1 MSIHLS
7 LRLRAIANLV
17 PAGAQVIDVG
27 TDHAMLPVW
36 LAQTGRAT
44 QVWASDIRPGPLDSA
59 RRLIFETNTGD
70 RVHTRMTDGLS
81 GFGPEDADTII
92 MAGMGGETMTNIL
105 AAARWTNNGTLLIL
119 EPQSKQT
126 ALRRWLLENGFSIFH
141 EQLVK
146 DNNRIYPILMTKA
159 GKPEPHSETELLTG
173 RLELISA
180 DPLFSEYLS
189 VLIRRTRSA
198 APYDK
203 QAEVLLTDLLR
214 TKERLFP

>member
-7 LRLRAIANLV
+7 LRLHAIANLV
-17 PAGAQVIDVG
+17 PEGTRVIDVG
-27 TDHAMLPVW
+27 TDHAMIPVW
-36 LAQTGRAT
+36 LAQTGRSP
-44 QVWASDIRPGPLDSA
+44 QIWASDIRPGPLDSA
-59 RRLIFETNTGD
+59 RKLIDQTDTGD
-70 RVHTRMTDGLS
+70 RVQTRMTNGLS

-92 MAGMGGETMTNIL
+92 IAGMGGETMVNIL
-105 AAARWTNNGTLLIL
+105 AAAPWTNNGTLLIL

-126 ALRRWLLENGFSIFH
+126 VLRRWLLENGFSISH

-146 DNNRIYPILMTKA
+146 DSNRIYPIFLAKA
-159 GKPEPHSETELLTG
+159 GKPEPYSEAELLTG

-203 QAEVLLTDLLR
+203 QAKILLTDLLHM
-214 TKERLFP
+214 KERFFP